1 MSVKLILVCRE
12 GEARQAYLNEAKAIG
27 MQIDVVSAYGEL
39 FNAMIETPYQGVMV
53 DLITSMKASKEEK
66 GIAQEIIEVFPI
78 IQLKWDD
85 ESKVI
90 RTISLSKS
98 QNSDS
103 LADFVSTECEAFSPL
118 AIRLNVRKSIHFN
131 TVICREEK
139 MTEKNIEKTVTIN
152 ASKGGCFLFSV
163 QDWSRSLQAWII
175 INELQDKTPISGDIR
190 WKMEWG
196 KTMMIPGIGIN
207 FKQIKTNQLEEL
219 TDKYSL

>member
-103 LADFVSTECEAFSPL
+103 LADFVSTECEAFSPR

-131 TVICREEK
+131 TIICREEK

-163 QDWSRSLQAWII
+163 QDWSRSLQVWLI
-175 INELQDKTPISGDIR
+175 INELQDKTAISGDIR

-207 FKQIKTNQLEEL
+207 FKQIKANQLEEL